1 MVFLHLYY
9 GFYIFNSWF
18 IEKIFKNPENAQSNN
33 RKKPSFLVFLVAKQ
47 GFSAKMAP
55 WSKKSQTQ
63 SDQPTQRT
71 KELHMLRTPNQVA
84 ILLALIY
91 QRSGA
96 KRSVRVSE
104 STLRLLG
111 SREKLRS
118 AFVVEVMMALEE
130 FGLVMVEIQSGG
142 YGIIP
147 AKSLEAGRVIT
158 AKNFLST
165 KEMNLVKG
173 GKNIDFES
181 LQDEL
186 IEGKNDAEDLEES
199 EEEDVDTD
207 EFFKN

>member
-1 MVFLHLYY
+1 
-9 GFYIFNSWF
+9 
-18 IEKIFKNPENAQSNN
+18 
-33 RKKPSFLVFLVAKQ
+33 
-47 GFSAKMAP
+47 
-55 WSKKSQTQ
+55 
-63 SDQPTQRT
+63 
-71 KELHMLRTPNQVA
+71 MLRTPNQVA

-147 AKSLEAGRVIT
+147 AKSLEAGKVIT
-158 AKNFLST
+158 AKNFFST
-165 KEMNLVKG
+165 KEINLIKN
-173 GKNIDFES
+173 GKSIDFES
-181 LQDEL
+181 LQEEL
-186 IEGKNDAEDLEES
+186 LEGKNDTEDLEES
-199 EEEDVDTD
+199 EEEDAD
-207 EFFKN
+207 EFLNN